1 MSQPRVHQVGPSTI
15 TAAGNSGPLANLG
28 HNVQPEIIAHL
39 TIAGPVTGT
48 TPSLTLSVDASADGV
63 NFASVGTF
71 TAQTA
76 QTPANTSIR
85 LALANVL
92 DPFIRV
98 SWTVSGTT
106 PSFAGVQVN
115 LIMSSPDN

>member
-1 MSQPRVHQVGPSTI
+1 MSQPRVHQVGPTTI
-15 TAAGNSGPLANLG
+15 TTAGNSGALPNLG
-28 HNVQPEIIAHL
+28 RSIQPEIIAHL

-71 TAQTA
+71 TAQTV

-85 LALANVL
+85 LPLANVL
-92 DPFIRV
+92 DPYLRV

-106 PSFAGVQVN
+106 PSFAGVQV
-115 LIMSSPDN
+115 LIVMSSPDN